1 MTSRIP
7 PKCPKLERTMTLTQ
21 LFLAEL
27 DREAPRTRRALEQ
40 VPLGRDD
47 WKPHPKSMPLGRLAG
62 LVASML
68 SWVTLIIEQDELDL
82 NPPAGGGQYQQPS
95 TDTLGDTL
103 DTHVMKARESLSR
116 TNDDFLLTTK
126 WRLLAGGKVVMEAP
140 RHVVLRDTLN
150 HLAHHRGQ
158 LTVYLR
164 LTDQPV
170 PAIYGPSA
178 DDPQFA

>member
-1 MTSRIP
+1 MWREVQ
-7 PKCPKLERTMTLTQ
+7 KMTMTE

-27 DREAPRTRRALEQ
+27 DREAVRTRRALER

-62 LVASML
+62 LVASMP
-68 SWVTLIIEQDELDL
+68 SWVSLIIDQDELNL
-82 NPPAGGGQYQQPS
+82 TPPPGEGQYQQPA
-95 TDTLGDTL
+95 TENLVETL
-103 DTHVMKARESLSR
+103 DTQVAKARESLSK
-116 TNDDFLLTTK
+116 TNDAYLLTTK
-126 WRLLAGGKVVMEAP
+126 WRLLAGGKVAMEAP
-140 RHVVLRDTLN
+140 RHIVLRDTLN

-164 LTDQPV
+164 LTGQPV

-178 DDPQFA
+178 DDQQFA

>member
-1 MTSRIP
+1 
-7 PKCPKLERTMTLTQ
+7 MTLTQ

-27 DREAPRTRRALEQ
+27 DREGPRTRRALEH
-40 VPLGRDD
+40 VPHGRDD
-47 WKPHPKSMPLGRLAG
+47 WKPHSKSMPLGRLAG
-62 LVASML
+62 LVASMP
-68 SWVTLIIEQDELDL
+68 SWVKLVIEQDELEL

-95 TDTLGDTL
+95 TDKLAETL
-103 DTHVMKARESLSR
+103 DKHVMKARESLSK
-116 TNDDFLLTTK
+116 TNDDFLMTTN

-164 LTDQPV
+164 LNDQPV
-170 PAIYGPSA
+170 QAIYGPSA
-178 DDPQFA
+178 DDQQFA

>member
-1 MTSRIP
+1 MN
-7 PKCPKLERTMTLTQ
+7 LTQ

-27 DREAPRTRRALEQ
+27 DRETPRTVRALEQ
-40 VPLGRDD
+40 VPPGRDD

-62 LVASML
+62 LVASMP
-68 SWVTLIIEQDELDL
+68 SWISLIIEKDELDL
-82 NPPAGGGQYQQPS
+82 NPPAGNGQYRQPS
-95 TDTLGDTL
+95 TDQLVA
-103 DTHVMKARESLSR
+103 THDNLVTNARESLSK
-116 TNDDFLLTTK
+116 TNDNYLLTTNWK
-126 WRLLAGGKVVMEAP
+126 LLVGGNVVSDEP

-164 LTDQPV
+164 LSDRTV

-178 DDPQFA
+178 DDQRFL

>member
-1 MTSRIP
+1 VN
-7 PKCPKLERTMTLTQ
+7 LTQ

-27 DREAPRTRRALEQ
+27 DREAPRTRRALER
-40 VPLGRDD
+40 VPHGRDD

-62 LVASML
+62 LVASMP
-68 SWVTLIIEQDELDL
+68 SWVTLIIDQNELDL
-82 NPPAGGGQYQQPS
+82 NPPAGGGQYQQPATS
-95 TDTLGDTL
+95 QLVETLER
-103 DTHVMKARESLSR
+103 HVVKARESL
-116 TNDDFLLTTK
+116 TKTTDDFLMTTK
-126 WRLLAGGKVVMEAP
+126 WRLLAGGKVVMETP

-164 LTDQPV
+164 LTDQVV

-178 DDPQFA
+178 DDQQFA

>member
-1 MTSRIP
+1 
-7 PKCPKLERTMTLTQ
+7 MTLTD

-27 DREAPRTRRALEQ
+27 DREAPRTRHAVER
-40 VPLGRDD
+40 VPTGRDD

-62 LVASML
+62 LVASMP
-68 SWVTLIIEQDELDL
+68 SWVGLILKQDELDL
-82 NPPAGGGQYQQPS
+82 TPPQGQGQYQQPATSELPAVLDKHVADARQTLLS
-95 TDTLGDTL
+95 TTD
-103 DTHVMKARESLSR
+103 EY
-116 TNDDFLLTTK
+116 LLTTK
-126 WRLLAGGKVVMEAP
+126 WRLKAGGRVVMEQP

-164 LTDQPV
+164 LLDQPV

-178 DDPQFA
+178 DDQSFA

>member
-1 MTSRIP
+1 MRMT
-7 PKCPKLERTMTLTQ
+7 E

-27 DREAPRTRRALEQ
+27 DREAGRTRRALAN
-40 VPLGRDD
+40 VPSGRDD
-47 WKPHPKSMPLGRLAG
+47 WKPHPKSMPLARLAG
-62 LVASML
+62 LVASMP

-82 NPPAGGGQYQQPS
+82 TPPPGQGQYQQPAM
-95 TDTLGDTL
+95 DVLV
-103 DTHVMKARESLSR
+103 DTHDRHVKKARESLSGTTDDYLMT
-116 TNDDFLLTTK
+116 TN
-126 WRLLAGGKVVMEAP
+126 WRLRAGGQIVMDLP

-178 DDPQFA
+178 DDQAFA